1 MVLRFVKG
9 KKIWLKN
16 FHCVCKFLT
25 PEARKMQFT
34 YLILFTRSLLHIN
47 IFSFIYY
54 MDIQAHSFQFL
65 INSFFFAFF
74 KILYFRFQ
82 WTSENK
88 CKAFHLKSIN

>member
-9 KKIWLKN
+9 KEIWLKK
-16 FHCVCKFLT
+16 FHSVCEFLML
-25 PEARKMQFT
+25 EARKMEFT
-34 YLILFTRSLLHIN
+34 YLIPFTRSLLQIN

-65 INSFFFAFF
+65 TNSFFAFF

-82 WTSENK
+82 WTSTNK